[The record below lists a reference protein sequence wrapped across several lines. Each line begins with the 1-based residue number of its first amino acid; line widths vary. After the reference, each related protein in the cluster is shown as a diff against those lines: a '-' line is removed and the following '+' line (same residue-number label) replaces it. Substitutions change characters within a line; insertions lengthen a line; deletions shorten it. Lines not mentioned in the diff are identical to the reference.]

1 MNSNPSDFP
10 RDGKPVDDS
19 IDSINS
25 IIPNQQDSGHADAVT
40 PDDGLGFDSDQ
51 LAGAPSPELVGLEEQ
66 IAFLLRA
73 DCHVDAPKSVSIAAS
88 VFEASLPSLPARTLP
103 ITTGQASPWARPI
116 AVASGFAAAA
126 CVAMVAWIGT
136 RPALIEREP
145 QVGEMRVT
153 TVSDQSG
160 IFVASM
166 GESRDSEALLA
177 VVLGGEGDWLDEA
190 SSTTIAFR
198 DVRPVMNSWSLEVDD
213 LEDEIRSI
221 LERPAS

>member
-1 MNSNPSDFP
+1 
-10 RDGKPVDDS
+10 
-19 IDSINS
+19 
-25 IIPNQQDSGHADAVT
+25 
-40 PDDGLGFDSDQ
+40 
-51 LAGAPSPELVGLEEQ
+51 
-66 IAFLLRA
+66 
-73 DCHVDAPKSVSIAAS
+73 
-88 VFEASLPSLPARTLP
+88 
-103 ITTGQASPWARPI
+103 
-116 AVASGFAAAA
+116 
-126 CVAMVAWIGT
+126 MVAWIGT